1 MTFLGIDPGTRRIG
15 YGLVRKENGSLTYLA
30 AGILDVRSGEDNEAL
45 RETKRELDAL
55 IQKWRP
61 DVLAVERLFF
71 AKNAKTAIGVAQA
84 RGVVLLS
91 AAERGLS
98 VREYGPSEIKMG
110 LTGYGSADKKA
121 VLKMLRLILNKPS
134 LDLIDDA
141 SDALGMAVF
150 ACQDRALS
158 G

>member
-1 MTFLGIDPGTRRIG
+1 MGR
-15 YGLVRKENGSLTYLA
+15 
-30 AGILDVRSGEDNEAL
+30 
-45 RETKRELDAL
+45 
-55 IQKWRP
+55 
-61 DVLAVERLFF
+61 
-71 AKNAKTAIGVAQA
+71 A
-84 RGVVLLS
+84 RGVVLLA

>member
-15 YGLVRKENGSLTYLA
+15 YGLVRKENGSLTYLD
-30 AGILDVRSGEDNEAL
+30 AGILDVRSGEDKEAL
-45 RETKRELDAL
+45 QETKRELDAL

-84 RGVVLLS
+84 RGGVLLS

-98 VREYGPSEIKMG
+98 VRGYGPSEKKMG
-110 LTGYGSADKKA
+110 LTGYGSAAQKA
-121 VLKMLRLILNKPS
+121 GLKMLRVVLSKHS